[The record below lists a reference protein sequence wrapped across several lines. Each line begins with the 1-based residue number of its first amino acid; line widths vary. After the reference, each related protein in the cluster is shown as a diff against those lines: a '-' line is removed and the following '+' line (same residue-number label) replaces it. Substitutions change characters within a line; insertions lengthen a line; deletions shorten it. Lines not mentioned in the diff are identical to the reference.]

1 MKDKISI
8 KYLAKAMLKNSNCP
22 MLSKA
27 KNIPH
32 HNGIN
37 VLLST
42 AIKVRYKYGETERS
56 TDRSRDNKKKNWK
69 GVVIANIHILLNWY
83 EIFSND

>member
-1 MKDKISI
+1 
-8 KYLAKAMLKNSNCP
+8 MLKNSNCP

-32 HNGIN
+32 HNAIN
-37 VLLST
+37 VLFST

-56 TDRSRDNKKKNWK
+56 TDQLRDNKKKLE
-69 GVVIANIHILLNWY
+69 GCG
-83 EIFSND
+83 DC

>member
-1 MKDKISI
+1 
-8 KYLAKAMLKNSNCP
+8 MLKNSNCP

-32 HNGIN
+32 HNAIN
-37 VLLST
+37 VLFST

-56 TDRSRDNKKKNWK
+56 TDQL
-69 GVVIANIHILLNWY
+69 IARQ
-83 EIFSND
+83 